1 MLTGRI
7 PVRGSGVLMLSEF
20 RGNWLATGAMFFVY
34 SQTPE
39 RIAGKRTSGRIFAA
53 QASSLDKSVCPSA
66 SNNVF

>member
-7 PVRGSGVLMLSEF
+7 PVRDGGVLMLGEF
-20 RGNWLATGAMFFVY
+20 RLELAGNRAKFFVY
-34 SQTPE
+34 SQTLE

-53 QASSLDKSVCPSA
+53 QASSLDKSVCTSA